1 MASSK
6 NIGMDRK
13 NNDYICSATCGT
25 FPMCWTA
32 KSHQKTRPTRV
43 WPFVA
48 VIRLGLSTRKVK
60 FGIVQKTQ
68 GKGTKMGRVEE
79 ATRTERDDG

>member
-6 NIGMDRK
+6 NIGMDRN

-25 FPMCWTA
+25 FPMRWTA

-60 FGIVQKTQ
+60 FWDCSKNTRKRDKD
-68 GKGTKMGRVEE
+68 GKSGGSNEN
-79 ATRTERDDG
+79 